1 MALPWRLHA
10 APGHGARSGG
20 ELGSGG
26 VSPLLDSDLGF
37 CTECSAERLWD
48 LFPLAIVVYL
58 EASMFCP
65 FVMLAFR
72 ARGTF
77 CQEEKVS
84 S

>member
-1 MALPWRLHA
+1 MQHLVTELDQEGSWGL
-10 APGHGARSGG
+10 
-20 ELGSGG
+20 LGS
-26 VSPLLDSDLGF
+26 PRCWDSDLGF
-37 CTECSAERLWD
+37 CTERSAERRWD

-58 EASMFCP
+58 EASIFCP
-65 FVMLAFR
+65 LVMLAFR